1 MSSFKQGK
9 YFFEDLFLVNWTQT
23 PIHFAGQD
31 FDGNGI
37 PEWINVVFTPYQS
50 ANNGI
55 GSQVKKLYATV
66 TVTGWAENDVNV
78 MQLGDQISAFV
89 DEGVLNSEYT
99 IKQTNLLDHGWDES
113 GKAYL
118 ITQFTVEF
126 YAGVC

>member
-1 MSSFKQGK
+1 MPVRGFHWKSKVNLEEEVNK
-9 YFFEDLFLVNWTQT
+9 YITV
-23 PIHFAGQD
+23 P
-31 FDGNGI
+31 
-37 PEWINVVFTPYQS
+37 VF
-50 ANNGI
+50 
-55 GSQVKKLYATV
+55 
-66 TVTGWAENDVNV
+66 AENDVNV